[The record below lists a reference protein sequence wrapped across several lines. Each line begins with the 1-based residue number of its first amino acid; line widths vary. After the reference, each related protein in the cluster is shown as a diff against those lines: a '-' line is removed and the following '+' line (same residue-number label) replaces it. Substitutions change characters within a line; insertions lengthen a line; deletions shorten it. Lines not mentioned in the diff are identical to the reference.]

1 MENTEDPEEKERKER
16 YKVMA
21 KFVTLRTKRVYGGG
35 EVQLLLFLTLA
46 LDRGRKSASRPDH
59 FTPSPIGCFRCINR
73 ADLYFFP
80 QHAFRRVK
88 REKCT

>member
-35 EVQLLLFLTLA
+35 EVQLLLFLTWVLDGGECLA
-46 LDRGRKSASRPDH
+46 SSSGRLASGETVF
-59 FTPSPIGCFRCINR
+59 FT
-73 ADLYFFP
+73 
-80 QHAFRRVK
+80 H
-88 REKCT
+88 